1 MFDKFKLK
9 WNITSNWQLTVI
21 FIVFSV
27 TGSAAMVV
35 RKFVFEWIGIT
46 SETTMWLKAPLYIL
60 ILIPAY
66 QILLIVV
73 GTIFGQYRFFYE
85 FQKKSIGR
93 LYRRK
98 NKTLNKRYSE

>member
-27 TGSAAMVV
+27 TGSAAMIV

-46 SETTMWLKAPLYIL
+46 SETSMWLKVPLYIL

-66 QILLIVV
+66 QILLIMI
-73 GTIFGQYRFFYE
+73 GTLFGQYRFFYA
-85 FQKKSIGR
+85 FQKKSFGR
-93 LYRRK
+93 FYRVK
-98 NKTLNKRYSE
+98 NKNIK

>member
-85 FQKKSIGR
+85 FQKKSVGR

-98 NKTLNKRYSE
+98 K